1 MCYESLMRIVKFKR
15 NPQTTLQVEN
25 RSVCTSRLLICWL
38 LMDPIGDRP
47 PTSMQWERQA
57 SEHGS
62 NQETKQLSQGEAG
75 AWGSR
80 TFSSSDV
87 RKSHNSDR
95 LSINPSIQIGPRAVH
110 FLAMDGHWGL
120 YKLMSCIPAR
130 RMDFPMPE
138 THLFP
143 LAFYAKAHLLRRG
156 GRPWE

>member
-120 YKLMSCIPAR
+120 YKLMSCIPSKAHGLSNAWN
-130 RMDFPMPE
+130 PS
-138 THLFP
+138 FP
-143 LAFYAKAHLLRRG
+143 LGILRKG
-156 GRPWE
+156 SPA